1 MSQQLQTHQL
11 NLFDVEMTKKP
22 SQPQEQN
29 KAQSSPLPSKT
40 AKLWFD
46 GGTFPLNPGHG
57 GSGAVIASEGKEYS
71 FSEYIGEKETN
82 NRAEYGGLLLGLR
95 KALEM
100 GITHLEVYG
109 DSQLVIYQMTGTYAC
124 RNSGLIPLWQKAR
137 KLAKQFQRCNF
148 TWIPREKNGKADVA
162 ASEAIKQVMGNIAEI
177 PDDLP
182 ICEPRVGLE
191 GKIKIL
197 NKQGEGAKF
206 KEWLFLKSGR
216 DGFSSLRG
224 EALEERI
231 PLEVREAIANALTEE
246 EKGELY
252 EKALRWWLR
261 GLKAACAV
269 RKVRVDAEVS
279 ANFERK

>member
-1 MSQQLQTHQL
+1 MSQQLKTHQL
-11 NLFDVEMTKKP
+11 NLFHVEMTKES
-22 SQPQEQN
+22 SQPQGKNKEQSR
-29 KAQSSPLPSKT
+29 ALRSKT

-57 GSGAVIASEGKEYS
+57 GSGAVIAFEGKEYS

-82 NRAEYGGLLLGLR
+82 NRAEYGGLLLGLK

-109 DSQLVIYQMTGTYAC
+109 DSQLVIYQMTGDYAC
-124 RNSGLIPLWQKAR
+124 RNNGLIPLWQKAQ

-182 ICEPRVGLE
+182 ICEPRAGLE

-224 EALEERI
+224 EALEARI

>member
-1 MSQQLQTHQL
+1 
-11 NLFDVEMTKKP
+11 MTKKP
-22 SQPQEQN
+22 SQPQEKN
-29 KAQSSPLPSKT
+29 KEQSSALPSKT

-57 GSGAVIASEGKEYS
+57 GSGAVIAFEGKEYS
-71 FSEYIGEKETN
+71 FSEYIGAKETN

-124 RNSGLIPLWQKAR
+124 RNSGLIPLWQKGQ

-182 ICEPRVGLE
+182 ICEPRAGLE
-191 GKIKIL
+191 EKIKIL

-224 EALEERI
+224 EALEARI
-231 PLEVREAIANALTEE
+231 PLEVRKAIANALTEE

>member
-1 MSQQLQTHQL
+1 
-11 NLFDVEMTKKP
+11 MTKES
-22 SQPQEQN
+22 SQTQGKNKEQSR
-29 KAQSSPLPSKT
+29 ALSPKT

-57 GSGAVIASEGKEYS
+57 GSGAVLAFEGKEYS

-82 NRAEYGGLLLGLR
+82 NRAEYGGLLLGLK

-148 TWIPREKNGKADVA
+148 NWIPREKNGKADVA

-182 ICEPRVGLE
+182 ICEPRSGLE
-191 GKIKIL
+191 GKIKTL

-206 KEWLFLKSGR
+206 KEWLLLKSGR
-216 DGFSSLRG
+216 DVFSSLQG
-224 EALEERI
+224 EALEERV
-231 PLEVREAIANALTEE
+231 PVEVREAIRNALTEE

-252 EKALRWWLR
+252 PKALRWWLR

-269 RKVRVDAEVS
+269 RKMRVDAEMATNYFHATS
-279 ANFERK
+279 KAGN